1 MGGEPL
7 TVAKN
12 PCSTCPYRKDTPPG
26 VWLADEY
33 EKLRLYDEP
42 EFDRDRP
49 QDWQLPTLAV
59 FLCHHSLTQAADTLC
74 RGWLSVHSDSVAVRL
89 AVANRIVTWEQVD
102 APVTVEL
109 YADGNE
115 AANAGEAAVEHPS
128 ADAARAASRLVRQRE
143 RAGL

>member
-1 MGGEPL
+1 M
-7 TVAKN
+7 
-12 PCSTCPYRKDTPPG
+12 
-26 VWLADEY
+26 ADEY

-89 AVANRIVTWEQVD
+89 AVADRAVTWEQVD

-109 YADGNE
+109 YANGNE
-115 AANAGEAAVEHPS
+115 AANAGEATVEHQS
-128 ADAARAASRLVRQRE
+128 AEAVRAISRLVRQRE